1 MNEGEGR
8 ERNSRIT
15 KEPLMQFPL
24 IVRAD
29 SPDHF
34 NAQPLGLPELKTVAR
49 TEAEAIE
56 QASQALVQWLA
67 SARVVQVSIPVPDP
81 AQPWLDA
88 FGRSANDPDF
98 DEYLEAMEQARAAA
112 EPE

>member
-1 MNEGEGR
+1 MH
-8 ERNSRIT
+8 
-15 KEPLMQFPL
+15 FPL

-34 NAQPLGLPELKTVAR
+34 SAQPLGLPELKTVAR

-56 QASQALVQWLA
+56 QASRALVQWLA
-67 SARVVQVSIPVPDP
+67 SARVVQVSIPVPN
-81 AQPWLDA
+81 AAGPWLDG

-98 DEYLEAMEQARAAA
+98 DEYLEAMEQARAVD
-112 EPE
+112 ETE